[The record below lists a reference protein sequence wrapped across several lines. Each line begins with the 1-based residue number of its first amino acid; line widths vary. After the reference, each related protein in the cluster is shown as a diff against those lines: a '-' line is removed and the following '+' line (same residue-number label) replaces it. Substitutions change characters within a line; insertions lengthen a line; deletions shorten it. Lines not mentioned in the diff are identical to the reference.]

1 MAYDVSAMTAYT
13 IEMQTKLVTK
23 SHFGAKTAALIAAA
37 GILLTGV
44 KSAEKIPIMDT
55 DVQFQTGG
63 TCGFSSA
70 GTTTFSD
77 RTVTIGKVKVNES
90 LCPKT
95 LEAKATQKKL
105 QAGSRPDDIPFHE
118 EYAQQK
124 AAYTAEANETGI
136 WQGDT
141 GSGTA
146 NLNKYDGF
154 IKQIDA
160 AAGSIVATNGK
171 KLTGTITSTTGAAAL
186 TGAGTLFNTELAIGD
201 KVYGNVA
208 GVQTLIGT
216 ILSIT
221 NDTAATLVANGAVAV
236 TTQPGKSV
244 KTTAYHFAAPIAAA
258 TGITVSNVISIVDGV
273 WLSFPARLINKEDAR
288 VFLGWDVFQTYVKAL
303 KDANMFHYTADQVS
317 GEITIPGTNY
327 KLTAVHGL
335 NGTNRIFGIRVS
347 NMAMA
352 VDLENEDEKFE
363 IFYAKE
369 ADEVR
374 YVNEFKLGV
383 NVALPAD
390 VISFFLV

>member
-1 MAYDVSAMTAYT
+1 
-13 IEMQTKLVTK
+13 
-23 SHFGAKTAALIAAA
+23 
-37 GILLTGV
+37 
-44 KSAEKIPIMDT
+44 
-55 DVQFQTGG
+55 
-63 TCGFSSA
+63 
-70 GTTTFSD
+70 
-77 RTVTIGKVKVNES
+77 
-90 LCPKT
+90 